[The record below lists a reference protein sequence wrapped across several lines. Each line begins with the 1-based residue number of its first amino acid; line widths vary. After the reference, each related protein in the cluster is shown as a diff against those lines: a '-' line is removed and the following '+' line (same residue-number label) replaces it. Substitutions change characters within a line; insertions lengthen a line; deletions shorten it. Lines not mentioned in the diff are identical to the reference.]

1 MNQYY
6 WEFDDPFMQNYLA
19 HHGVKGQSW
28 GKRQWQNPDGS
39 LTPAGRI
46 HYGVGK
52 AREAAGKVVSKTKEV
67 LSYDVGKG
75 ISNKIRDLKYGKTY
89 DSDMIENYKSKLG
102 KTQYTNL
109 DGTLNE
115 KGKQLASTFISK
127 EVDNNNKYYDKKIE
141 KYKKAAEA
149 YKDDPDVAKKF
160 LQMAKSAEE
169 SRNRTNENMKNLS
182 IDQMLQIQMQR
193 NQKAAKMAAGAASV
207 VGAGALVGAAVN
219 EDFGNKM
226 NDMFNSFGPDT
237 LMNTVNDV
245 AQTDI
250 GKKAFQAVDSSIR
263 MYADA
268 RAYVVGTALDQSMNR
283 LNQMG
288 IPQKAGNMVG
298 TAAAQAGR
306 SLAESGA
313 AEEYAKVGSK
323 FLTTFMDES
332 GTSMDRFTTSANNV
346 MDAADRAGR
355 MVNNGSEAVTAVSK
369 ILNSDINS
377 VGSTAVRNT
386 DLVDKAVNKAISN
399 TGRTASDSTTQ
410 YVESLANAGMSAY
423 QIAKQTGLTEELIR
437 TIL

>member
-19 HHGVKGQSW
+19 HHGMKGMRW
-28 GKRQWQNPDGS
+28 GERQWQNKDGS

-46 HYGVGK
+46 HYGIGK
-52 AREAAGKVVSKTKEV
+52 ARETAKKI

-89 DSDMIENYKSKLG
+89 DSNMIENYKSKLG

-115 KGKQLASTFISK
+115 KGKQLASTFINK

-169 SRNRTNENMKNLS
+169 SRDRTNENMKNLS

-193 NQKAAKMAAGAASV
+193 NQRNAKIAAGAASV

-245 AQTDI
+245 AQTDV

-323 FLTTFMDES
+323 FVNTFMNES
-332 GTSMDRFTTSANNV
+332 AGSIDQLTTSANNMLDTV
-346 MDAADRAGR
+346 DRANR
-355 MVNNGSEAVTAVSK
+355 AVNDVSTAASAGSTAVTK

-377 VGSTAVRNT
+377 AGSTA
-386 DLVDKAVNKAISN
+386 S
-399 TGRTASDSTTQ
+399 ASTEE
-410 YVESLANAGMSAY
+410 YVQRLANAGMSAV
-423 QIAKQTGLTEELIR
+423 QIANQTGMTEELIR
-437 TIL
+437 RIM

>member
-1 MNQYY
+1 
-6 WEFDDPFMQNYLA
+6 
-19 HHGVKGQSW
+19 
-28 GKRQWQNPDGS
+28 
-39 LTPAGRI
+39 
-46 HYGVGK
+46 
-52 AREAAGKVVSKTKEV
+52 
-67 LSYDVGKG
+67 
-75 ISNKIRDLKYGKTY
+75 
-89 DSDMIENYKSKLG
+89 
-102 KTQYTNL
+102 
-109 DGTLNE
+109 
-115 KGKQLASTFISK
+115 
-127 EVDNNNKYYDKKIE
+127 
-141 KYKKAAEA
+141 
-149 YKDDPDVAKKF
+149 
-160 LQMAKSAEE
+160 
-169 SRNRTNENMKNLS
+169 
-182 IDQMLQIQMQR
+182 
-193 NQKAAKMAAGAASV
+193 
-207 VGAGALVGAAVN
+207 
-219 EDFGNKM
+219 
-226 NDMFNSFGPDT
+226 
-237 LMNTVNDV
+237 
-245 AQTDI
+245 
-250 GKKAFQAVDSSIR
+250 
-263 MYADA
+263 
-268 RAYVVGTALDQSMNR
+268 MNR

-332 GTSMDRFTTSANNV
+332 GTSMDRFTTSANNM

>member
-1 MNQYY
+1 MQNQYY
-6 WEFDDPFMQNYLA
+6 WSLEDPVMDVIA

-46 HYGVGK
+46 HYGIGK
-52 AREAAGKVVSKTKEV
+52 ARETAKKV

-75 ISNKIRDLKYGKTY
+75 ISDKIRDLKYGKTY
-89 DSDMIENYKSKLG
+89 DTDVIGNYKSKLG

-115 KGKQLASTFISK
+115 KGKKLASEFTTK
-127 EVDNNNKYYDKKIE
+127 EIDKNTKYFDKKIDH
-141 KYKKAAEA
+141 YKKAAEA
-149 YKDDPDVAKKF
+149 YKDQPEIAKKF
-160 LQMAKSAEE
+160 QQMAKSAEE
-169 SRNRTNENMKNLS
+169 SRDRTNENLKNLS
-182 IDQMLQIQMQR
+182 IDQMLTIQMQR
-193 NQKAAKMAAGAASV
+193 NQKAAKIAAGAAGV

-219 EDFGNKM
+219 EDFGNKV

-245 AQTDI
+245 AQTDV

-283 LNQMG
+283 LNAMG
-288 IPQKAGNMVG
+288 VPQKAGRMVG
-298 TAAAQAGR
+298 NAANEAALSIQ
-306 SLAESGA
+306 ESGV
-313 AEEYAKVGSK
+313 AENYAKIGSK

-332 GTSMDRFTTSANNV
+332 GTSMNNFTTSANNM
-346 MDAADRAGR
+346 MDAADRASR

-377 VGSTAVRNT
+377 VGSTTVSNVG
-386 DLVDKAVNKAISN
+386 LVDKAVNKAISN
-399 TGRTASDSTTQ
+399 TGKTASASTEE
-410 YVESLANAGMSAY
+410 YVQRLANAGMSAV
-423 QIAKQTGLTEELIR
+423 QIANQTGMTEEFIR
-437 TIL
+437 MLM